1 MKKIN
6 HKLHVNKIKKQGYTV
21 IKNFLSTTELSLIK
35 KKIKKIEKQKN
46 TVKTGNNIWHLHN
59 YDKIFTKIICKKE
72 VQKILMPLLND
83 PFYKTINL
91 KLPNY
96 ILGESMIIDEK
107 GFMNLHLDS
116 YIPSSSSKLYMAN
129 VLFLLDDRTRDN
141 ACTILIKK
149 THRKDSYP
157 DRNKKNYNYL
167 YLEGKKGDLIIYDS
181 RIWHGR
187 CEAKI
192 NTPNRTL
199 VYIVQSWFIKQR
211 FDYIHLLPNRIYT
224 KLNNLEK
231 QFLGFCSIP
240 PKDNKKVISLRQGY
254 EVLKNKKN

>member
-1 MKKIN
+1 MKTIN
-6 HKLHVNKIKKQGYTV
+6 HKLHVNKIKKHGYTI
-21 IKNFLSTTELSLIK
+21 IKNFLSITELSLIK
-35 KKIKKIEKQKN
+35 KKINKIENQKS

-59 YDKIFTKIICKKE
+59 YDKIFANVICKKDI
-72 VQKILMPLLND
+72 QKILMPLLND

-91 KLPNY
+91 NLPNY

-141 ACTILIKK
+141 ACTILIKN

-157 DRNKKNYNYL
+157 DRNKKNYT

-187 CEAKI
+187 CEAKT
-192 NTPNRTL
+192 NTSNRTL

-211 FDYIHLLPNRIYT
+211 FDYIHLLPKKIFT
-224 KLNNLEK
+224 KLSNLEK
-231 QFLGFCSIP
+231 QFIGFCSIP
-240 PKDNKKVISLRQGY
+240 PKDNKKVIPIRQGY
-254 EVLKNKKN
+254 EVLKK

>member
-1 MKKIN
+1 MKKID
-6 HKLHVNKIKKQGYTV
+6 HKHHVNNIKKEGYTV
-21 IKNFLSTTELSLIK
+21 IKNFLSITELSFIK
-35 KKIKKIEKQKN
+35 KKIKKIETQKN
-46 TVKTGNNIWHLHN
+46 IVKTGNNIWHVHN
-59 YDKIFTKIICKKE
+59 YDKIFSSIICKKNI
-72 VQKILMPLLND
+72 QKILMPLLND

-96 ILGESMIIDEK
+96 ILGQSVILDENS
-107 GFMNLHLDS
+107 FLNLHLDS

-141 ACTILIKK
+141 GCTILIKK

-157 DRNKKNYNYL
+157 DKNKKNYT
-167 YLEGKKGDLIIYDS
+167 YLEGKKGDLIILDA

-192 NTPNRTL
+192 DTSNRTL

-211 FDYIHLLPNRIYT
+211 FDYIHLLPNKIFT
-224 KLNNLEK
+224 KLSNLEK

-240 PKDNKKVISLRQGY
+240 PKDYKKTISIRQGY
-254 EVLKNKKN
+254 EVLKNQKK

>member
-6 HKLHVNKIKKQGYTV
+6 HKLHVNKIKKNGYTI
-21 IKNFLSTTELSLIK
+21 IKNFLSITELSLIK
-35 KKIKKIEKQKN
+35 NKIKKIENQKS

-59 YDKIFTKIICKKE
+59 YDEIFTNVICKKDI
-72 VQKILMPLLND
+72 QKILIPLLND
-83 PFYKTINL
+83 PFYKNINL
-91 KLPNY
+91 NLPNY

-129 VLFLLDDRTRDN
+129 VLFLLDDRSRDN
-141 ACTILIKK
+141 ACTILIKN

-157 DRNKKNYNYL
+157 DRNKKNYT

-187 CEAKI
+187 CEAKT
-192 NTPNRTL
+192 NTSNRTL

-211 FDYIHLLPNRIYT
+211 FDYIHLLPKKIFK
-224 KLNNLEK
+224 KLSNLEK

-240 PKDNKKVISLRQGY
+240 PKDNKKIISIRQGY
-254 EVLKNKKN
+254 EVLKN